1 MDLNSIIYDERLT
14 KESILKFISELD
26 IYSFYIGKEV
36 LSLKPI
42 NSPLRRDNI
51 PSFSVF
57 YASKSGKYLFKDF
70 GNGMSGDC
78 FTLVQIMYGLS
89 YNGALERIAID
100 FGITTSSISPSIKPI
115 SKVSIQKLSNKEKV
129 NLQIKSKRPSSKDKD
144 FWSQFGITPQ
154 VLSKYLVKVVDLIF
168 INNNII
174 NPKTNCYA
182 YLEFKDDTPTY
193 KIYQPFSKEY
203 KFMNN
208 NDYSVWE
215 GWTQMPS
222 TGDLLIITSSRKDV
236 MSIVSTTDY
245 PAVALQSESV
255 LPKKQVIEELKS
267 RFKDIYILYDND
279 FNSNE
284 NNGRKYGANL
294 ANAFNCI
301 QIEIPSE
308 YESKDYSDLVRNH
321 GQHLAKNLLE
331 SLIKTNTACTRH

>member
-1 MDLNSIIYDERLT
+1 LDLNSIIYDERLT

-89 YNGALERIAID
+89 YNGALERIAVD

-115 SKVSIQKLSNKEKV
+115 SKVSIQELSNKERV

-144 FWSQFGITPQ
+144 FWSQFGITPK
-154 VLSKYLVKVVDLIF
+154 VLSKYMVKVVDLIF

-182 YLEFKDDTPTY
+182 YLEFKDDNPTY

-208 NDYSVWE
+208 NNYSVWE

-267 RFKDIYILYDND
+267 SLRHIYI
-279 FNSNE
+279 
-284 NNGRKYGANL
+284 
-294 ANAFNCI
+294 I
-301 QIEIPSE
+301 
-308 YESKDYSDLVRNH
+308 
-321 GQHLAKNLLE
+321 
-331 SLIKTNTACTRH
+331 

>member
-1 MDLNSIIYDERLT
+1 
-14 KESILKFISELD
+14 
-26 IYSFYIGKEV
+26 
-36 LSLKPI
+36 
-42 NSPLRRDNI
+42 
-51 PSFSVF
+51 
-57 YASKSGKYLFKDF
+57 
-70 GNGMSGDC
+70 
-78 FTLVQIMYGLS
+78 
-89 YNGALERIAID
+89 
-100 FGITTSSISPSIKPI
+100 
-115 SKVSIQKLSNKEKV
+115 
-129 NLQIKSKRPSSKDKD
+129 
-144 FWSQFGITPQ
+144 
-154 VLSKYLVKVVDLIF
+154 VDLIF